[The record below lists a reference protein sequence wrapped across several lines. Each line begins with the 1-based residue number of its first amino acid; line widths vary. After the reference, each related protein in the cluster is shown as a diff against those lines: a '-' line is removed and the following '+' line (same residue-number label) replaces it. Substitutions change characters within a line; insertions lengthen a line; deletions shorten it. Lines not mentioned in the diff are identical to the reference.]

1 MKLTWSPI
9 AQREFAEAVEYLE
22 EKNAKAAESWRDDV
36 HSMLGMIE
44 CYPEIGHRHRIELT
58 GEFREVIVGRYR
70 FIYCHTPGELSMR
83 RVLHVRRDYDP
94 MRIREGV
101 PRGFPA
107 FASG

>member
-1 MKLTWSPI
+1 MKMTWTTT
-9 AQREFAEAVEYLE
+9 ARREYDEAVEYLE
-22 EKNAKAAESWRDDV
+22 VRNPEAAESWRDDV
-36 HSMLGMIE
+36 RSMMRMVE
-44 CYPEIGHRHRIELT
+44 NYPEIGHRHRIERN

-70 FIYCHTPGELSMR
+70 FIYRYAPGELVLR